1 MEKINKVDYPEFDRQ
16 VVVSQSS
23 VSSIPDKAGVYF
35 FHDTRGVFYIG
46 ESGNLRTRFIDHLE
60 EQKNPRLASLL
71 KNPWGQLNFSWIKK
85 QSKRE
90 AEHFE
95 KLYLKMFPNFHFF
108 KKNKL
113 QKFRKC
119 KSSNQCFAYGLRGG
133 WRRGTRG
140 TRRRRRGA
148 PSSPRAGSS

>member
-1 MEKINKVDYPEFDRQ
+1 MNKARKTIYRRMEKINKVDYPEFDRQ

-46 ESGNLRTRFIDHLE
+46 ESSNLRTRFIDHLE

-95 KLYLKMFPNFHFF
+95 KLYLQMFEPICNEQ
-108 KKNKL
+108 L
-113 QKFRKC
+113 Q
-119 KSSNQCFAYGLRGG
+119 
-133 WRRGTRG
+133 
-140 TRRRRRGA
+140 
-148 PSSPRAGSS
+148 

>member
-1 MEKINKVDYPEFDRQ
+1 M
-16 VVVSQSS
+16 
-23 VSSIPDKAGVYF
+23 
-35 FHDTRGVFYIG
+35 TRGVFYIG

-95 KLYLKMFPNFHFF
+95 GLYLKMFEPICNEQL
-108 KKNKL
+108 K
-113 QKFRKC
+113 
-119 KSSNQCFAYGLRGG
+119 
-133 WRRGTRG
+133 
-140 TRRRRRGA
+140 
-148 PSSPRAGSS
+148 

>member
-1 MEKINKVDYPEFDRQ
+1 MNKARKTIYRRMEKINKVDYPEFDRQ

-23 VSSIPDKAGVYF
+23 VSSIPDRAGVYF

-46 ESGNLRTRFIDHLE
+46 ESSNLRTRFIDHLE

-95 KLYLKMFPNFHFF
+95 KLYLKMFEPICNEQ
-108 KKNKL
+108 L
-113 QKFRKC
+113 Q
-119 KSSNQCFAYGLRGG
+119 
-133 WRRGTRG
+133 
-140 TRRRRRGA
+140 
-148 PSSPRAGSS
+148 